1 MESGPLRASVKISV
15 PLGEHG
21 DLTLIATVVTETP
34 YVSFKA
40 DVSRNL
46 LSWPAFNLSYLRC
59 LIMLHLWRKCLRT
72 HSEKLKLRQSQF
84 KFYLIQNHRYPG
96 EQLTSF

>member
-1 MESGPLRASVKISV
+1 MVESGPLRASVKISV

-40 DVSRNL
+40 DVSRNFLPFQFEVVL
-46 LSWPAFNLSYLRC
+46 LCVISGGN
-59 LIMLHLWRKCLRT
+59 
-72 HSEKLKLRQSQF
+72 
-84 KFYLIQNHRYPG
+84 FYDCPMSVLFEFHFDNFRSNF
-96 EQLTSF
+96 T